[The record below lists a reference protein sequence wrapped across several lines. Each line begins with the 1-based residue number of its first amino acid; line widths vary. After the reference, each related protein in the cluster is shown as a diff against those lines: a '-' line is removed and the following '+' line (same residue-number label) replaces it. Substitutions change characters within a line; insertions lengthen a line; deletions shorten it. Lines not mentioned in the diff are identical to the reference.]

1 MAAMKRSLFGVIFL
15 SCLLVSAIVFA
26 EHEIDINVFDEDE
39 IKKTSS
45 NIKNVRLSFID
56 LSKRK
61 KIGIREINLKGE
73 TTNFLRIPK
82 ELLDRE
88 SKNYRW
94 GAALQYDVNKE
105 VYYLGLW
112 KKGLYVL
119 SRSGDIL
126 SRFATNN
133 ISHSIEI
140 LPNGNMLFPYSWSSI
155 DENQVTEIS
164 PDGKVVW
171 SWNARDFIEKNDFS
185 MTTSSREPENY
196 VAATG
201 ATLLNPET
209 VIVTLSQA
217 NVIAFVNKKTGKVN
231 KFIKDSRPHVP
242 TVKDGKLVGYTYR
255 RQNGAKLWE
264 NECKCFKSV
273 SILDDNAYAPKS
285 GELGWSR
292 SLSLQYLGIDQ
303 WFVSGITSLRQ
314 ITTNGDEIWKASIS
328 PAPQWSG
335 FHKVIRYEVK

>member
-1 MAAMKRSLFGVIFL
+1 M
-15 SCLLVSAIVFA
+15 
-26 EHEIDINVFDEDE
+26 FDEE
-39 IKKTSS
+39 QVKKTSAHIE
-45 NIKNVRLSFID
+45 NIRLSFID

-94 GAALQYDVNKE
+94 GAALQYNSKKE

-112 KKGLYVL
+112 KKGLFIL
-119 SRSGDIL
+119 SRSGEIL
-126 SRFATNN
+126 SRFETNN

-140 LPNGNMLFPYSWSSI
+140 LPNGNLLFPYSWSSI
-155 DENQVTEIS
+155 DENQITEIS

-171 SWNARDFIEKNDFS
+171 SWKAKEFIEKNEFF

-201 ATLLNPET
+201 ASLLNSDT
-209 VIVTLSQA
+209 VVATLSQA
-217 NVIAFVNKKTGKVN
+217 NVITFIDKKTGEVN

-242 TVKDGKLVGYTYR
+242 TVKNGKLIGYTYR
-255 RQNGAKLWE
+255 RSNGAKLWDDKC
-264 NECKCFKSV
+264 NCFKSV

-292 SLSLQYLGIDQ
+292 SLSLQFLGKDQ
-303 WFVSGITSLRQ
+303 WFVSGITTLRQ
-314 ITTNGDEIWKASIS
+314 ITTTGDEIWKASIS
-328 PAPQWSG
+328 PDPQWSG
-335 FHKVIRYEVK
+335 FHKVIRYEIK